1 MQTKPSRRF
10 LNWVPV
16 ISVGVGFY
24 LPMAA
29 MLVFSFWKSTGLWME
44 PGFSLAA
51 YQTIFFQQ
59 GSQVAGALRLGVTTA
74 IAAVVM
80 AFPVAYFLTFR
91 ASEYSRIVI
100 LSLFTVPFLVNPLT
114 KVLMWIPILGR
125 NSMFVE
131 VLAQIGILESQQ
143 TLLLYGPAGPI
154 LGVMASVV
162 PFVVFTSWLSMTI
175 LEESLAAAAADLG
188 ARPFEVVKDVIV
200 PLSVSGIVIGAIFV
214 FAKAIS
220 SPLYASVL
228 GGPSSVSLG
237 LMINRAYGLLAV
249 PQVGALAVLTLVLPV
264 AGLFAVAWYLDLD
277 KIFDRGKT

>member
-1 MQTKPSRRF
+1 
-10 LNWVPV
+10 
-16 ISVGVGFY
+16 
-24 LPMAA
+24 MAA

-59 GSQVAGALRLGVTTA
+59 GSQIAGALQLGATTA
-74 IAAVVM
+74 IAAVMM

-91 ASEYSRIVI
+91 ASEYSRIII

-114 KVLMWIPILGR
+114 KVLMWIPIFGR

-131 VLAQIGILESQQ
+131 VLAQVGILESQQ
-143 TLLLYGPAGPI
+143 TLLLYGPAGPV
-154 LGVMASVV
+154 LGLMASVV
-162 PFVVFTSWLSMTI
+162 PFVVFTSWLSMTM
-175 LEESLAAAAADLG
+175 LEGSLTAAAADLG

-249 PQVGALAVLTLVLPV
+249 PQVSALAVLALVLPV
-264 AGLFAVAWYLDLD
+264 AGLFAVTWYLDLD
-277 KIFDRGKT
+277 KIFGRGET